1 VALALA
7 VLYPILAVMG
17 AGPLESLQL
26 MIRDEMNAFAAAWV
40 AAWNARDVER
50 VLSLFSDDIRF
61 TSPTALAVVGT
72 ASVRGK
78 TALRAYWSQAMSR
91 ISTLKFTLDRVVWD
105 AATRELAIVYVSDID
120 GRARRVSENL
130 TFGDHGLVVSAEVF
144 HGAQA

>member
-61 TSPTALAVVGT
+61 TSPTALVFLEPRTGGRQRPSPIWCVTDAIELTPAAWAGYDGCIVGHHL
-72 ASVRGK
+72 V
-78 TALRAYWSQAMSR
+78 ALILR
-91 ISTLKFTLDRVVWD
+91 
-105 AATRELAIVYVSDID
+105 
-120 GRARRVSENL
+120 
-130 TFGDHGLVVSAEVF
+130 
-144 HGAQA
+144 